1 MSAMNLKAVED
12 FFGSKL
18 EEEFGSANS
27 STIQSLSIETKGVF
41 IYFSVIRDH
50 AAVVI
55 KVDTDTPDQ
64 AFPLCEYNVSCDSF
78 ILTEAHNVGP
88 VLMFSHNGH
97 KNMNISITKTSEG
110 FSLSVGV

>member
-1 MSAMNLKAVED
+1 
-12 FFGSKL
+12 
-18 EEEFGSANS
+18 
-27 STIQSLSIETKGVF
+27 
-41 IYFSVIRDH
+41 
-50 AAVVI
+50 
-55 KVDTDTPDQ
+55 
-64 AFPLCEYNVSCDSF
+64 VSCDSF